1 MVSEPSMIEDGK
13 FSVLFAD
20 IPHFDEAN
28 NIVESKKV
36 IQYLNGAMVANSN
49 TELKYAITKWKKFGE
64 AIDEISFTMPSDE
77 DKLSEVFSSTPY
89 GLIKKN
95 KTGIGATTLEL
106 RSPRNSII
114 VVPTKALA
122 YEKAKGGI
130 DKVSG
135 RHTILYKGSTIA
147 KFTPPS
153 VKEYLTYEDVIYKK
167 ILVVADSLPK
177 LLEEIGENAYKDFFL
192 MVDEIDSYQ
201 YDISFRPN
209 IEKVIDCY
217 FLFPKTKRCLVSAT
231 IGDFSNPHIAEE
243 PVINVTF
250 HKPQVRSIY
259 LTHTN
264 NTILSTANKIK
275 EIRMGQPED
284 FILVAFNSIDG
295 ILKIVSL
302 LGQKDA
308 DNICILCSPDSK
320 ADVGDLYSEINDGN
334 LTKRITFMT
343 CSFFVGIDILQQ
355 FHLISVS
362 DVGIPHSLLSVDKLQ
377 QIAGRCRH
385 QEGLL
390 TEDVIYSTKTLDFH
404 PNGKALK
411 AQMINDAEAFCN
423 YARGAHYIQ
432 QNNLQEVLP
441 PQNAEFVL
449 SDFIKGCTPRYVANQ
464 KSASVIRQAADGS
477 LRVSYFAI
485 DNYLILISLRMSLY
499 VSAENLVEALRTDG
513 HNIMARREEIEPTT
527 EENEVVE
534 NNVSQRNYNAKE
546 QWETIINQL
555 AQIEDIDKREKQIQ
569 TWLNSKELLHINRT
583 NLKRLKMLYRYVDLK
598 ILANK
603 LLFIGTTTAF
613 NVFYDKT
620 IIWALPND
628 HVLKIAI
635 KEKFPINMIIPVPS
649 IKDKMNAIWHGLLG
663 LPYLSQAQATRRLD
677 YFMEKSARTSMGNGR
692 DNVNGYKI
700 LNYDPNGFGVNP
712 QTNLPASTDVRD
724 KLKSIK

>member
-1 MVSEPSMIEDGK
+1 MVSDPSMIEDGK

-20 IPHFDEAN
+20 IPYYDEAN
-28 NIVESKKV
+28 GIVDSKKV
-36 IQYLNGAMVANSN
+36 IQYLNGAMMANSN

-64 AIDEISFTMPSDE
+64 AIEEISFTMPSDE

-122 YEKAKGGI
+122 YEKVKGGI

-135 RHTILYKGSTIA
+135 KHTFLYKGSAIA

-153 VKEYLTYEDVIYKK
+153 VKEYLAYDDVKYKK

-177 LLEEIGENAYKDFFL
+177 LLEEIGENVYKDYFL

-217 FLFPKTKRCLVSAT
+217 FLFPQTKRCLVSAT
-231 IGDFSNPHIAEE
+231 IGDFSNPQIAEE

-250 HKPQVRSIY
+250 NKPQVRSIY

-264 NTILSTANKIK
+264 NAILSTVNRIK
-275 EIRMGQPED
+275 EIRKSQPED

-295 ILKIVSL
+295 ILKIISL
-302 LGQKDA
+302 LGQEDGN
-308 DNICILCSPDSK
+308 NISILCSPDSK

-334 LTKRITFMT
+334 LIKKITFMT

-362 DVGIPHSLLSVDKLQ
+362 DVGIIHSLLSVDKLQ

-390 TEDVIYSTKTLDFH
+390 TEDVIYSTKVLDIH
-404 PNGKALK
+404 LNEKALK
-411 AQMINDAEAFCN
+411 TQMINDAEAFCN
-423 YARGAHYIQ
+423 YAIGAYYIQ
-432 QNNLQEVLP
+432 QNNLQKVLP
-441 PQNAEFVL
+441 LQNAEFVL
-449 SDFIKGCTPRYVANQ
+449 SDFIKGCTPKYVANQ
-464 KSASVIRQAADGS
+464 KSASLIRQAADGS
-477 LRVSYFAI
+477 IRISYFAI
-485 DNYLILISLRMSLY
+485 DNYLILLTLRMSLY
-499 VSAENLVEALRTDG
+499 TSAENLVEAFRADG
-513 HNIMARREEIEPTT
+513 HNIIVRREEIEPTV
-527 EENEVVE
+527 EENTVVE
-534 NNVSQRNYNAKE
+534 DDISQRNYNAKE

-555 AQIEDIDKREKQIQ
+555 AQIEDIDKREIQIQ
-569 TWLNSKELLHINRT
+569 ALLNSRELSSINRT
-583 NLKRLKMLYRYVDLK
+583 NLKRLKMLHRYVDLK

-603 LLFIGTTTAF
+603 LLSIGTTTFF

-620 IIWALPND
+620 IIWALSND

-635 KEKFPINMIIPVPS
+635 KEKFPINTIVPVLS
-649 IKDKMNAIWHGLLG
+649 IKDKMNEIWHGLLG
-663 LPYLSQAQATRRLD
+663 LPLLSQAQATRRLD
-677 YFMEKSARTSMGNGR
+677 YFVEKSGRTSMGNGR
-692 DNVNGYKI
+692 NNVNGYKI

-712 QTNLPASTDVRD
+712 KANLSADTDIRS